1 VPVAVG
7 LGFKAVDVEV
17 AFEATSVAV
26 DVGAALVELEPLL
39 DPLASPSLTLLSLL
53 SVWVLL
59 LLWLWWP

>member
-17 AFEATSVAV
+17 APEATSVAV

-39 DPLASPSLTLLSLL
+39 DPPSLTLLSLL
-53 SVWVLL
+53 SVRVLL